1 MLAGLWRNVA
11 LDGNDFHAILSNPT
25 IDLRFHFLQFRVD
38 TLEDFNLLHRAP
50 HERKRD
56 EMKTESIDKCWIRLH
71 MDDNCIVALQPLA
84 LGFSIELGQ
93 KTVSL
98 RKAIPAGHKIAIA
111 PIAAGESVIKYG
123 WPIGLSTGTIE
134 PGDHVHDHNLRCEHK
149 IDYSDLATLTPA
161 PLASIHGR
169 TFEGYVRGNG
179 SVGTR
184 NYIAIISTVNCSA
197 SVSRFVAEHFTPYVL
212 DAFPNIDGV
221 VAFKHDSGCGMAYE
235 GIKHRTLSK
244 VLGGIARHPN
254 IAAYVL
260 IGLGCEQNT
269 LGHLLKTQK
278 LVPLLLAGSPVSS
291 KTGNLAQDA
300 REIPVLSIQDQ
311 GGTRATVQ
319 RGVEMVTELLP
330 IVNAMQR
337 TTVSAEHLILA
348 TKCGGSDG
356 YSGITA
362 NPALGVA
369 ADRTVA
375 CGGTAIL
382 SETTELYGAEQLFTR
397 RAQSEAVAKKLLDRI
412 EWWKKYAAGYG
423 EEIDNNPSIGNKAG
437 GLTTIVEKSLG
448 AASKGGST
456 ALQAVYDYA
465 EPIRTKGLV
474 IMDSPGFDPAC
485 ATGMVASGANVM
497 VFTTGRGSC
506 FGCKPVPSI
515 KVSTNTLLFERMP
528 EDMDLDTGTVLQG
541 ESIEQAGDRLFEAIL
556 ATASGQKTKSE
567 LLGYGGDEFVP
578 WSIGPTL

>member
-1 MLAGLWRNVA
+1 MEIETKA
-11 LDGNDFHAILSNPT
+11 
-25 IDLRFHFLQFRVD
+25 
-38 TLEDFNLLHRAP
+38 
-50 HERKRD
+50 
-56 EMKTESIDKCWIRLH
+56 WIRLH
-71 MDDNCIVALQPLA
+71 AHDNCIVALQPLRQGQVID
-84 LGFSIELGQ
+84 LGGDS
-93 KTVSL
+93 VSL
-98 RKAIPAGHKIAIA
+98 RENIQPGHKVSINAIA
-111 PIAAGESVIKYG
+111 SGQPVIKYG
-123 WPIGLSTGTIE
+123 WPIGIATQAIE
-134 PGDHVHDHNLRCEHK
+134 PGSHVHDHNLRCEHEV
-149 IDYSDLATLTPA
+149 DFSGLATETPKPIA
-161 PLASIHGR
+161 KIVGR
-169 TFEGYVRGNG
+169 TFDGFVRANG

-184 NYIAIISTVNCSA
+184 NYIAVISTVNCSA
-197 SVSRFVAEHFTPYVL
+197 SVSRYVANHFTEDVL
-212 DAFPNIDGV
+212 RQFPGVDGV

-235 GIKHRTLSK
+235 GIKHRTLSR

-269 LGHLLKTQK
+269 LGHLLKSQK
-278 LVPLLLAGSPVSS
+278 LVSL
-291 KTGNLAQDA
+291 TGLGANALFDQKRLSGAEAA
-300 REIPVLSIQDQ
+300 REVPVLSIQDS
-311 GGTRATVQ
+311 GGTRATVK
-319 RGVEMVTELLP
+319 RGIEMVSDLLP
-330 IVNAMQR
+330 VVNQMRR
-337 TTVSAEHLILA
+337 TTVPAEHLILA

-397 RAQSEAVAKKLLDRI
+397 RAQTADVAMKLLERI
-412 EWWKKYAAGYG
+412 EWWKNYTAGYG
-423 EEIDNNPSIGNKAG
+423 EDIDNNPSIGNKAG
-437 GLTTIVEKSLG
+437 GLTTIIEKSLG

-465 EPIRTKGLV
+465 EPIHTKGLV
-474 IMDSPGFDPAC
+474 IMDAPGFDPAC
-485 ATGMVASGANVM
+485 VTGMVASGANVI

-515 KVSTNTLLFERMP
+515 KVATNTSLFQRMP
-528 EDMDLDTGTVLQG
+528 DDMDMDMGTVLTD
-541 ESIEQAGDRLFEAIL
+541 ETIEQAGNRLFDAIL

-567 LLGYGGDEFVP
+567 LLGYGDDEFVP

>member
-1 MLAGLWRNVA
+1 MG
-11 LDGNDFHAILSNPT
+11 
-25 IDLRFHFLQFRVD
+25 ID
-38 TLEDFNLLHRAP
+38 T
-50 HERKRD
+50 K
-56 EMKTESIDKCWIRLH
+56 SWIRLH
-71 MDDNCIVALQPLA
+71 AVDNCIVALQPLMQ
-84 LGFSIELGQ
+84 GQ
-93 KTVSL
+93 TIDLDEKSVTL
-98 RKAIPAGHKIAIA
+98 RIKIPAGHKLAIKT
-111 PIAAGESVIKYG
+111 IHAGQPVIKYG
-123 WPIGLSTGTIE
+123 WPIGVATQRIE

-149 IDYSDLATLTPA
+149 IDFSGLASETPK
-161 PLASIHGR
+161 PLAGIHGR
-169 TFEGYVRGNG
+169 TFQGFVRADG

-184 NYIAIISTVNCSA
+184 NYIAVISTVNCSA
-197 SVSRFVAEHFTPYVL
+197 AVSRYVANHFTEDVL
-212 DAFPNIDGV
+212 RDFPGVDGV

-235 GIKHRTLSK
+235 GIKHRTLSR

-254 IAAYVL
+254 IAAFVL

-269 LGHLLKTQK
+269 LGHLLKSQN
-278 LVPLLLAGSPVSS
+278 LVPLTLGGVDATSRRERLSGVQA
-291 KTGNLAQDA
+291 A
-300 REIPVLSIQDQ
+300 REVPVLSIQDS
-311 GGTRATVQ
+311 GGTRATVK
-319 RGVEMVTELLP
+319 RGIEMVNDLLP
-330 IVNAMQR
+330 LVSPMQR

-397 RAQSEAVAKKLLDRI
+397 RAQTAEVASQLLERI
-412 EWWKKYAAGYG
+412 EWWKTYAAGYG

-456 ALQAVYDYA
+456 ALQAVYQYA
-465 EPIRTKGLV
+465 EPIRSKGLV
-474 IMDSPGFDPAC
+474 IMDAPGFDPAC
-485 ATGMVASGANVM
+485 VTGMVASGANVI

-515 KVSTNTLLFERMP
+515 KVATNTELFHRMP
-528 EDMDLDTGTVLQG
+528 DDMDLDMGTVLAN
-541 ESIEQAGDRLFEAIL
+541 ESIEQAGDRLFDAIL

-567 LLGYGGDEFVP
+567 LLGYGDDEFVP

>member
-1 MLAGLWRNVA
+1 METGTKAWIQL
-11 LDGNDFHAILSNPT
+11 HA
-25 IDLRFHFLQFRVD
+25 
-38 TLEDFNLLHRAP
+38 
-50 HERKRD
+50 
-56 EMKTESIDKCWIRLH
+56 
-71 MDDNCIVALQPLA
+71 DDNCIVALQTLSQG
-84 LGFSIELGQ
+84 LQIEVAG

-98 RKAIPAGHKIAIA
+98 QSNIQAGHKVSIVAIEKG
-111 PIAAGESVIKYG
+111 AAVIKYG
-123 WPIGLSTGTIE
+123 WPIGVATQHIAAGV
-134 PGDHVHDHNLRCEHK
+134 HVHDHNLRCEHV
-149 IDYSDLATLTPA
+149 IDFTNLATDA
-161 PLASIHGR
+161 PEPPSKISGR
-169 TFEGYVRGNG
+169 TFDGYVRANG

-184 NYIAIISTVNCSA
+184 NYIAVISTVNCSA
-197 SVSRFVAEHFTPYVL
+197 AVSRYIANHFTEDVL
-212 DAFPNIDGV
+212 RTFPGVDGV

-235 GIKHRTLSK
+235 GIRHQTLSR
-244 VLGGIARHPN
+244 VLGGVARHPN

-269 LGHLLKTQK
+269 LGHLLKSQK
-278 LVPLLLAGSPVSS
+278 LVPLTLAGVDISADQNKRSPVE
-291 KTGNLAQDA
+291 AA
-300 REIPVLSIQDQ
+300 REVPVLSIQDS
-311 GGTRATVQ
+311 GGTRATVK
-319 RGVEMVTELLP
+319 RGIEMVQELLP
-330 IVNAMQR
+330 IVNQMSR
-337 TTVSAEHLILA
+337 TQVSAEHLILA

-362 NPALGVA
+362 NPALGIA

-397 RAQSEAVAKKLLDRI
+397 RAQSADVATKLLDRI
-412 EWWKKYAAGYG
+412 EWWKNYSAGYG

-456 ALQAVYDYA
+456 ALQAVYQYA

-474 IMDSPGFDPAC
+474 IMDAPGFDPAC
-485 ATGMVASGANVM
+485 VTGMVASGANVI

-515 KVSTNTLLFERMP
+515 KVATNTALFHRMP
-528 EDMDLDTGTVLQG
+528 DDMDLDMGTVLVD
-541 ESIEQAGDRLFEAIL
+541 ETIEEAGDRLFDEIL
-556 ATASGQKTKSE
+556 ATASGKKTKSE
-567 LLGYGGDEFVP
+567 LLGYGDDEFVP

>member
-1 MLAGLWRNVA
+1 MGTGTKA
-11 LDGNDFHAILSNPT
+11 
-25 IDLRFHFLQFRVD
+25 
-38 TLEDFNLLHRAP
+38 
-50 HERKRD
+50 
-56 EMKTESIDKCWIRLH
+56 WIRLH
-71 MDDNCIVALQPLA
+71 ANDNCIVALQSLVQ
-84 LGFSIELGQ
+84 GQ
-93 KTVSL
+93 DIDLEGNSVSL
-98 RKAIPAGHKIAIA
+98 RANIPAGHKLAIT
-111 PIAAGESVIKYG
+111 PIELNQPVIKYG
-123 WPIGLSTGTIE
+123 WPIGVATQRIE
-134 PGDHVHDHNLRCEHK
+134 SGDHVHDHNLRCEHK
-149 IDYSDLATLTPA
+149 VDFTRLATETPEPPA
-161 PLASIHGR
+161 KILDR
-169 TFEGYVRGNG
+169 TFDGYVRADG

-184 NYIAIISTVNCSA
+184 NYIAVISTVNCSA
-197 SVSRFVAEHFTPYVL
+197 SVSRYIANHFTEEL
-212 DAFPNIDGV
+212 LREFPGVDGV

-235 GIKHRTLSK
+235 GIKHQTLSR

-278 LVPLLLAGSPVSS
+278 LVPLKIAGVNTNS
-291 KTGNLAQDA
+291 KREGMNRVEAA
-300 REIPVLSIQDQ
+300 REVPVLSIQDS
-311 GGTRATVQ
+311 GGTRATVK
-319 RGVEMVTELLP
+319 RGIEMVQELLP
-330 IVNAMQR
+330 VVNQMHR
-337 TTVSAEHLILA
+337 TQVPAEHLVLA

-397 RAQSEAVAKKLLDRI
+397 RAQSVEVATKLLERI
-412 EWWKKYAAGYG
+412 EWWKSYVAGYG

-456 ALQAVYDYA
+456 ALQAVYHYA

-474 IMDSPGFDPAC
+474 IMDAPGFDPAC
-485 ATGMVASGANVM
+485 VTGMVASGANVI

-515 KVSTNTLLFERMP
+515 KVATNTALFHRMP
-528 EDMDLDTGTVLQG
+528 DDMDLDMGTVLAD
-541 ESIEQAGDRLFEAIL
+541 ESIEQAGDRLFDAIL

-567 LLGYGGDEFVP
+567 LLGYGDDEFVP

>member
-1 MLAGLWRNVA
+1 MG
-11 LDGNDFHAILSNPT
+11 T
-25 IDLRFHFLQFRVD
+25 D
-38 TLEDFNLLHRAP
+38 TKA
-50 HERKRD
+50 
-56 EMKTESIDKCWIRLH
+56 WIRLH
-71 MDDNCIVALQPLA
+71 ANDNCIVALQSL
-84 LGFSIELGQ
+84 LQGQ
-93 KTVSL
+93 AICLDGNSVTL
-98 RKAIPAGHKIAIA
+98 RANIQAGHKMAIS
-111 PIAAGESVIKYG
+111 PIDLNQSVMKYG
-123 WPIGLSTGTIE
+123 WPIGVATHRIE

-149 IDYSDLATLTPA
+149 VDYSGLATETPA
-161 PLASIHGR
+161 PPAKIFGR
-169 TFEGYVRGNG
+169 TFDGYVRADG

-184 NYIAIISTVNCSA
+184 NYIAVISTVNCSA
-197 SVSRFVAEHFTPYVL
+197 SVSRYVANHFTDEVL
-212 DAFPNIDGV
+212 RDFPWVDGV

-235 GIKHRTLSK
+235 GIKHQTLSR

-254 IAAYVL
+254 IAAFVL

-278 LVPLLLAGSPVSS
+278 LVPLTLAGVNTHS
-291 KTGNLAQDA
+291 K
-300 REIPVLSIQDQ
+300 REQMNGAEAASEVPVLSIQDS
-311 GGTRATVQ
+311 GGTRATVK
-319 RGVEMVTELLP
+319 RGVAMVKDLLP
-330 IVNAMQR
+330 IVNQMQR
-337 TTVSAEHLILA
+337 TRVSAEHLILA

-397 RAQSEAVAKKLLDRI
+397 RAQSAEVAAKLLERI
-412 EWWKKYAAGYG
+412 EWWKSYVAGYG

-448 AASKGGST
+448 AASKGGTT
-456 ALQAVYDYA
+456 ALQAVYHYA
-465 EPIRTKGLV
+465 EPVRTKGLV
-474 IMDSPGFDPAC
+474 IMDAPGFDPAC
-485 ATGMVASGANVM
+485 VTGMVAGGANVI

-515 KVSTNTLLFERMP
+515 KVATNTALFQRMP
-528 EDMDLDTGTVLQG
+528 DDMDLNMGTVL
-541 ESIEQAGDRLFEAIL
+541 EDETIEQAGDRLFDAIL

-567 LLGYGGDEFVP
+567 LLGYGDDEFVP

>member
-1 MLAGLWRNVA
+1 MGTGTKA
-11 LDGNDFHAILSNPT
+11 
-25 IDLRFHFLQFRVD
+25 
-38 TLEDFNLLHRAP
+38 
-50 HERKRD
+50 
-56 EMKTESIDKCWIRLH
+56 WIRLH
-71 MDDNCIVALQPLA
+71 ANDNCIVALQSLVQ
-84 LGFSIELGQ
+84 GQ
-93 KTVSL
+93 AIDLEGNSVSL
-98 RKAIPAGHKIAIA
+98 RANILAGHKVAIS
-111 PIAAGESVIKYG
+111 PIELNQPVMKYG
-123 WPIGLSTGTIE
+123 WPIGVATQRIE

-149 IDYSDLATLTPA
+149 VDFTRLATETPEPPA
-161 PLASIHGR
+161 KILGR
-169 TFEGYVRGNG
+169 TFDGYVRADG

-184 NYIAIISTVNCSA
+184 NYIAVISTVNCSA
-197 SVSRFVAEHFTPYVL
+197 SVSRYIANHFTEEVL
-212 DAFPNIDGV
+212 REFPGVDGV

-235 GIKHRTLSK
+235 GIKHQTLSR

-278 LVPLLLAGSPVSS
+278 LVPLTLAGVHTNSNRARRNGVE
-291 KTGNLAQDA
+291 AA
-300 REIPVLSIQDQ
+300 REVPVLSIQDS
-311 GGTRATVQ
+311 GGTRATVK
-319 RGVEMVTELLP
+319 RGIEMVQELLP
-330 IVNAMQR
+330 VVHQMQR
-337 TTVSAEHLILA
+337 TQVSAEHLILA

-397 RAQSEAVAKKLLDRI
+397 RAQSAEVATKLLERI
-412 EWWKKYAAGYG
+412 EWWKSYAAGYG

-448 AASKGGST
+448 AASKGGAT
-456 ALQAVYDYA
+456 ALQAVYHYA
-465 EPIRTKGLV
+465 EPIHTKGLV
-474 IMDSPGFDPAC
+474 IMDAPGFDPAC
-485 ATGMVASGANVM
+485 VTGMVASGANVI

-515 KVSTNTLLFERMP
+515 KVATNTALFHRMP
-528 EDMDLDTGTVLQG
+528 DDMDLDMGTVLAD
-541 ESIEQAGDRLFEAIL
+541 ESIEQAGDRLFDAIL

-567 LLGYGGDEFVP
+567 LLGYGDDEFVP

>member
-1 MLAGLWRNVA
+1 METSTKAWIQL
-11 LDGNDFHAILSNPT
+11 HA
-25 IDLRFHFLQFRVD
+25 
-38 TLEDFNLLHRAP
+38 
-50 HERKRD
+50 
-56 EMKTESIDKCWIRLH
+56 
-71 MDDNCIVALQPLA
+71 DDNCIVALQSLSQGLQIDVA
-84 LGFSIELGQ
+84 E

-98 RKAIPAGHKIAIA
+98 QSNIQAGHKVSIAVIEKGQA
-111 PIAAGESVIKYG
+111 VIKYG
-123 WPIGLSTGTIE
+123 WPIGVATQNIE
-134 PGDHVHDHNLRCEHK
+134 PGAHVHDHNLRCEHN
-149 IDYSDLATLTPA
+149 IDFTNLATETPEPPA
-161 PLASIHGR
+161 KILGR
-169 TFEGYVRGNG
+169 TFDGYVRANG

-184 NYIAIISTVNCSA
+184 NYIAVISTVNCSA
-197 SVSRFVAEHFTPYVL
+197 SVSRYVANHFTEDVL
-212 DAFPNIDGV
+212 SAFAGVDGV

-235 GIKHRTLSK
+235 GIRHQTLSR
-244 VLGGIARHPN
+244 VLGGVARHPN

-269 LGHLLKTQK
+269 LGHLLKTQN
-278 LVPLLLAGSPVSS
+278 LVPLTLAGV
-291 KTGNLAQDA
+291 KTNSNSHQATLVEAA
-300 REIPVLSIQDQ
+300 REVPVLSIQDS
-311 GGTRATVQ
+311 GGTRATVK
-319 RGVEMVTELLP
+319 RGIEMVQELLP
-330 IVNAMQR
+330 FVNEMHR
-337 TTVSAEHLILA
+337 TQVSAEHLVLA

-362 NPALGVA
+362 NPALGIA

-397 RAQSEAVAKKLLDRI
+397 RAQSADVAKKLLDRI
-412 EWWKKYAAGYG
+412 EWWKNYSAGYG

-456 ALQAVYDYA
+456 ALQAVYQYA

-474 IMDSPGFDPAC
+474 IMDAPGFDPAC
-485 ATGMVASGANVM
+485 VTGMVASGANVI

-515 KVSTNTLLFERMP
+515 KVATNSALYHRMLD
-528 EDMDLDTGTVLQG
+528 DMDLGMGTVLVD
-541 ESIEQAGDRLFEAIL
+541 ESIEDAGDRLFAEIL
-556 ATASGQKTKSE
+556 ATASGKKTKSE
-567 LLGYGGDEFVP
+567 LLGYGDDEFVP